1 MEKGINIIRKIEECL
16 PSMTASQ
23 LKIANYILSDP
34 MVLLFSSIEQASK
47 QIGVSTATIVRFANL
62 FGFHGY
68 TELQGNVRAHYQQ
81 QVDPEKRLNANLDES
96 SSSDNIFH
104 STYMQQLKPLESLY
118 TDELE
123 EKLKQTV
130 DLLSAA
136 NHIYTS
142 GPRGSFAIAYY
153 LGHHLNR
160 IFHNCDIL
168 EDNERISDL
177 LARIKPG
184 DVMLIINQPRY
195 ARRMY
200 QSAQIA
206 KNAGA
211 KLIVITDNIMS
222 PYCKISDVFFI
233 VPNQS
238 GDFHN
243 SLLATLMIAEI
254 LITSMMVRNKKETQE
269 GLVRMEPLFKQL
281 NTFL

>member
-1 MEKGINIIRKIEECL
+1 MEKGINIIKKIEECL

-23 LKIANYILSDP
+23 LKIANYILSEP

-68 TELQGNVRAHYQQ
+68 SELQANVRTYYQQ
-81 QVDPEKRLNANLDES
+81 QVDPEKRLNDNLDEENS
-96 SSSDNIFH
+96 TDNIFK
-104 STYMQQLKPLESLY
+104 STFVQQLQSLETLY
-118 TDELE
+118 TQELE

-130 DLLSAA
+130 DLLSGA
-136 NHIYTS
+136 NHIYTT

-160 IFHNCDIL
+160 IFRNCDIL
-168 EDNERISDL
+168 EADERISDL
-177 LARIKPG
+177 LMRIKPG

-195 ARRMY
+195 AKRMY
-200 QSAQIA
+200 ISAQIA
-206 KNAGA
+206 KSAGA
-211 KLIVITDNIMS
+211 KLIVITDNILS

-233 VPNQS
+233 VPNKS

-243 SLLATLMIAEI
+243 SLLATMMIAEI

-269 GLVRMEPLFKQL
+269 GLIQMEPLFKEL
-281 NTFL
+281 DTFL

>member
-1 MEKGINIIRKIEECL
+1 MEKGINIIKKIEECL

-23 LKIANYILSDP
+23 LKIANYILSEP

-68 TELQGNVRAHYQQ
+68 TELQANVRTYYQQ
-81 QVDPEKRLNANLDES
+81 QVDPEKRLNANLDEIH
-96 SSSDNIFH
+96 SSDNIFL
-104 STYMQQLKPLESLY
+104 STYLQQLHSLESFY
-118 TDELE
+118 TEELE

-130 DLLSAA
+130 ELLSKA
-136 NHIYTS
+136 NHIYTA

-160 IFHNCDIL
+160 IFRNCDIL
-168 EDNERISDL
+168 EDNERLSDNL
-177 LARIKPG
+177 MRIQPG
-184 DVMLIINQPRY
+184 DVMLVINQPRY
-195 ARRMY
+195 AKRMFKA
-200 QSAQIA
+200 AQIA
-206 KNAGA
+206 KTAGA
-211 KLIVITDNIMS
+211 KLIVITDNILS

-243 SLLATLMIAEI
+243 SLLATMMIAEI
-254 LITSMMVRNKKETQE
+254 LITSMMVRNKKDTQE
-269 GLVRMEPLFKQL
+269 GLARMEPLFRQL
-281 NTFL
+281 DTFI